1 MMVEEPFLFER
12 LVYPFTELVDI
23 PAWTWPLLVAL
34 FAAVMAL
41 AYRDRLRAAEEQER
55 ASRFPDAWSD
65 PPGNPCSRIKS
76 IQKSQ

>member
-1 MMVEEPFLFER
+1 MVDEPLLLER

-23 PAWTWPLLVAL
+23 PEWTWPLL

-41 AYRDRLRAAEEQER
+41 AYRDHQRAAEEQER

-65 PPGNPCSRIKS
+65 PPGRPCSRIKS
-76 IQKSQ
+76 IQQRR